1 MEETSHPK
9 DFYDVVKPEIRA
21 GKDAEKRPGVLRKDN
36 HMSLQCVVIDRSG
49 ATTRS
54 QLKDQPKRV
63 APCSEKAFSH
73 GHGVLNPLHMLSF
86 K

>member
-49 ATTRS
+49 ATTGS
-54 QLKDQPKRV
+54 QES
-63 APCSEKAFSH
+63 A
-73 GHGVLNPLHMLSF
+73 
-86 K
+86 